1 MLGLCSSVDFL
12 LVVASGVCSLAAVHR
27 LLLVVSSLAV
37 EHGFR
42 GMRALA
48 VVPHG
53 LRSYGSRA
61 LGHRLNSCGARAQ
74 LLHGGLELLG

>member
-12 LVVASGVCSLAAVHR
+12 LVVVSGGYSLAAVHR

-37 EHGFR
+37 EHGLQ
-42 GMRALA
+42 GMWALA

-61 LGHRLNSCGARAQ
+61 LEHRLSSCGAWTQ
-74 LLHGGLELLG
+74 LLHGVLELLG